1 MNIVYLYFF
10 DSHGMS
16 REKESLRDN
25 EADLGGVRQVK
36 PKWWRWLRT
45 FVLLGAGMRSCRG
58 YVVNVFIRRAYYLF
72 AAGRLSLLFAASLGD
87 DA

>member
-1 MNIVYLYFF
+1 MYIVYLCFF

-25 EADLGGVRQVK
+25 EADLGGGRQVK
-36 PKWWRWLRT
+36 TKWWRWLRT
-45 FVLLGAGMRSCRG
+45 FVLLG
-58 YVVNVFIRRAYYLF
+58 VFIRFFYGLFCLLFTRLAYCLF
-72 AAGRLSLLFAASLGD
+72 AVGRLSLLFVSSLGG